1 MRWIKHA
8 GRNNPSSVQSCVTL
22 RRNLPLRIFRIL
34 QFRSANPVSK
44 THFAGRKFLGTNVY
58 SGALEFVKG
67 AFSMVTVALIT
78 TILLCVGI
86 IAMLFVVL
94 MFFGLCDYAINGIAN
109 LL

>member
-1 MRWIKHA
+1 M
-8 GRNNPSSVQSCVTL
+8 
-22 RRNLPLRIFRIL
+22 
-34 QFRSANPVSK
+34 
-44 THFAGRKFLGTNVY
+44 Y
-58 SGALEFVKG
+58 SGAQEFFKG
-67 AFSMVTVALIT
+67 SFSMVTVALIT